1 MSEQSAT
8 KSLTDVYADRIR
20 ADLAR
25 VDAEIAETH
34 ARLDRL
40 AKDRGWLADLLDRL
54 PDTRRGAVPAA
65 SRAGLAAIRTGGLSA
80 AGAPETE
87 ESAPA
92 AGTPEADAP
101 APAAGAP
108 EAGESAPADAPRRA
122 AVPGRRRRG
131 GGGPTLVELVV
142 RYLEGRTEPTSV
154 LDVTEMLNN
163 HDEDRTVSTVV
174 VRNTLESLVA
184 KGVAERSKEGR
195 SVHYALR
202 PAAA

>member
-8 KSLTDVYADRIR
+8 QSLTDVYVDRIR

-54 PDTRRGAVPAA
+54 PDTRRGAGPAA
-65 SRAGLAAIRTGGLSA
+65 SQADLAAIRTGEL
-80 AGAPETE
+80 
-87 ESAPA
+87 PA
-92 AGTPEADAP
+92 ATVPEADGSGAAARTPKAAAP
-101 APAAGAP
+101 APA
-108 EAGESAPADAPRRA
+108 EAPRRA
-122 AVPGRRRRG
+122 AVPGRRRRS

-142 RYLEGRTEPTSV
+142 RYLEGRSEPTSV

-163 HDEDRTVSTVV
+163 YDEDRTVSTVV